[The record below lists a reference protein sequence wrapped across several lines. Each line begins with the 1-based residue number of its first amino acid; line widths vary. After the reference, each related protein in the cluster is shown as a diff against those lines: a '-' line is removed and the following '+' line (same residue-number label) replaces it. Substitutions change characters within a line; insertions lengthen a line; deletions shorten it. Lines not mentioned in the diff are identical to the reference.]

1 MSPPSFL
8 NREGRTTCW
17 EHRDNYWA
25 CLDKNA
31 PDFNR
36 NNENEK
42 EPKECVELRKLFVS
56 GCPSQW

>member
-1 MSPPSFL
+1 MPHFL

-17 EHRDNYWA
+17 EHRDNYWQ
-25 CLDKNA
+25 CLDKYA

-36 NNENEK
+36 NNESEN
-42 EPKECVELRKLFVS
+42 EPKQCLELRKLFIQ